1 MNRQVDIDF
10 LRFQT
15 IIFYPKTEEK
25 ARQYQEKLFAL
36 GFEWGGAGPGTRYLK
51 ECARVGMT
59 LINGDLFFGPVPE
72 EPGLVL
78 GQDFT
83 EEDFLNIPEPQ
94 KQPPLRA
101 VKPRPLKR

>member
-1 MNRQVDIDF
+1 MSGKNIDADF

-15 IIFYPKTEEK
+15 IVFYPKTEEK

-36 GFEWGGAGPGTRYLK
+36 GFEWGGAGKNPLYLK
-51 ECARVGMT
+51 ECAREGMT
-59 LINGDLFFGPVPE
+59 LIDGNIFFAPVPE

-83 EEDFLNIPEPQ
+83 EEEFLSIPEPQ
-94 KQPPLRA
+94 KPKPA
-101 VKPRPLKR
+101 PKPRPFKR